1 MVVDELLPLLIAHG
15 GMSEHFTLQYTGEVG
30 TNLVHQF
37 HDFHASFE
45 GTCSDKN
52 LNMMYQIAK
61 NVLFASV
68 SSPTPQRC
76 IILPP
81 GFRGN
86 IDKFL
91 ATRILVEITLLL
103 ADSDN

>member
-45 GTCSDKN
+45 GTCSGKN
-52 LNMMYQIAK
+52 FVYMMYQIAK

-68 SSPTPQRC
+68 SSHVNT
-76 IILPP
+76 
-81 GFRGN
+81 
-86 IDKFL
+86 
-91 ATRILVEITLLL
+91 
-103 ADSDN
+103 